1 MELPSL
7 SPRAKR
13 YALIATILGS
23 SIVFID
29 GTVVNVALPAIQEDL
44 GGGLAT
50 QQWIVD
56 AYLLTLGSLIL
67 VGGSLG
73 DIFGEVRMFTLGVAL
88 FGVASVLC
96 AAAPTSNSLIVFR
109 AIQGVAGALLTPA
122 SLAVLTSTFE
132 GAERGAAIGTW
143 TAWSGISTIV
153 GPLLGG
159 WLIGITSWRVIF
171 LLNVP
176 IALATIALVRLH
188 LPHGKHT
195 RKAVR
200 VDFVGAALC
209 VVGLGAFVFGF
220 IEQPRLGWSHP
231 AVWGTIIGGA
241 ACLVFFVFYE
251 SRTEMPM
258 LPLRL
263 FRRRNFAMANA
274 ETLAVYGGLSA
285 WFFFLTLFLQQI
297 AGYTP
302 FQAGLATVPL
312 TIGMFLLSRWFGRL
326 SMRFGPRF
334 FMSAGPLLAAVSI
347 LPLVRLPSDP
357 DYWTDLF
364 PTMVGFSDRALV
376 DGRAADDDR
385 AERRR
390 PGDAGIASGIN
401 NAIARVAGLIAIAM
415 IGVAAAGS
423 TDHLS
428 AEGFHSAMLIVAVL
442 LAVGGV
448 IGVVG
453 IRNPPHAEAAS

>member
-1 MELPSL
+1 
-7 SPRAKR
+7 
-13 YALIATILGS
+13 
-23 SIVFID
+23 
-29 GTVVNVALPAIQEDL
+29 
-44 GGGLAT
+44 
-50 QQWIVD
+50 
-56 AYLLTLGSLIL
+56 
-67 VGGSLG
+67 
-73 DIFGEVRMFTLGVAL
+73 
-88 FGVASVLC
+88 
-96 AAAPTSNSLIVFR
+96 
-109 AIQGVAGALLTPA
+109 
-122 SLAVLTSTFE
+122 
-132 GAERGAAIGTW
+132 
-143 TAWSGISTIV
+143 
-153 GPLLGG
+153 
-159 WLIGITSWRVIF
+159 
-171 LLNVP
+171 
-176 IALATIALVRLH
+176 
-188 LPHGKHT
+188 
-195 RKAVR
+195 
-200 VDFVGAALC
+200 
-209 VVGLGAFVFGF
+209 
-220 IEQPRLGWSHP
+220 
-231 AVWGTIIGGA
+231 
-241 ACLVFFVFYE
+241 
-251 SRTEMPM
+251 
-258 LPLRL
+258 
-263 FRRRNFAMANA
+263 MANA

-364 PTMVGFSDRALV
+364 PTMVGFAIALSLTVAPLTTTVLSDA
-376 DGRAADDDR
+376 G
-385 AERRR
+385 

-453 IRNPPHAEAAS
+453 IRNPPHARAAS